1 MNIAIIGYGRMG
13 HMIEQIAVERGH
25 TVCATIDVDNLAD
38 FDSKGFRQA
47 DVVIEFT
54 HPTSAYDNVE
64 RCFAQGKKVVCG
76 TTGWIHEHED
86 ELRQQCAK
94 GQTLL
99 WASNFSIGMAL
110 FDNVS
115 RHLARLMN
123 GMTQYDISLD
133 ETHHIHKADAPSG
146 TAITLAEH
154 IIDAVER
161 KTRWQLTGNAS
172 ADSPEVLP
180 ISSIRRSET
189 PGTHAIHYDSDIDT
203 ITITHTAHTRKG
215 LALGA
220 VIAAE
225 YVHTHQGWLTIDDV
239 VSQQ

>member
-1 MNIAIIGYGRMG
+1 MG
-13 HMIEQIAVERGH
+13 HMIEQMAIERGH
-25 TVCATIDVDNLAD
+25 TVSATIDVDNMAD
-38 FDSKGFRQA
+38 MEGDGFRTA

-54 HPTSAYDNVE
+54 HPLSAYDNVR
-64 RCFAQGKKVVCG
+64 RCFAAGKKVVCG
-76 TTGWIHEHED
+76 TTGWIHEHE
-86 ELRQQCAK
+86 EEMRRACSE
-94 GQTLL
+94 GHTLL

-110 FDNVS
+110 FDHVS
-115 RHLARLMN
+115 RQLAHLMN
-123 GMTQYDISLD
+123 GMPQYDISLD
-133 ETHHIHKADAPSG
+133 ESHHIHKADAPSG

-161 KTRWQLTGNAS
+161 KTRWQLAGNAS
-172 ADSPEVLP
+172 VDSPEVLP

-189 PGTHAIHYDSDIDT
+189 PGTHSIHYDSDIDS
-203 ITITHTAHTRKG
+203 ITITHTAHSRKG